1 MKIKNKII
9 TLLAL
14 IAAVL
19 MYSST
24 SNAALQAN
32 GKSTK
37 TDTIGNWLLN
47 VRRMEATGGT
57 LGLTDTINTTD
68 LTSSASTSNN
78 LDIHMELN
86 TEYGAMAIL
95 SASSY
100 GNQNKINNGGTTTG
114 NKSGVYITIGNN
126 GEWVSAGSTKSLELI
141 STIMNA
147 SAKYKNIYKIKTYT
161 AKSGDAIEE
170 TNGWHG
176 SKENYWLSEN
186 YGGGLLRSYSGSIFS
201 YYGRDSNSD
210 SNSANHGNSHATR
223 AVVVVGTGL

>member
-100 GNQNKINNGGTTTG
+100 GNQNKINSGETTTG
-114 NKSGVYITIGNN
+114 NKSGVYINLNNEWVAAGCKELGNN
-126 GEWVSAGSTKSLELI
+126 FAQFK
-141 STIMNA
+141 NA
-147 SAKYKNIYKIKTYT
+147 NVKYKNLYATNGYVAKI
-161 AKSGDAIEE
+161 GDAIGE
-170 TNGWHG
+170 TNRWHG
-176 SKENYWLSEN
+176 GTAIWDFSEK
-186 YGGGLLRSYSGSIFS
+186 YGSGLIRAYSNSSVFS
-201 YYGRDSNSD
+201 YYGGGRNSD
-210 SNSANHGNSHATR
+210 PAGYDKTYGSR
-223 AVVVVGTGL
+223 AVVVIGIGL

>member
-114 NKSGVYITIGNN
+114 NKSGVYITIENN

-186 YGGGLLRSYSGSIFS
+186 YGGGLLRSYNGSIFS
-201 YYGRDSNSD
+201 YYGNDSNSYSD
-210 SNSANHGNSHATR
+210 SANHGNSHATR

>member
-24 SNAALQAN
+24 TSNAALQAN
-32 GKSTK
+32 GKSVK
-37 TDTIGNWLLN
+37 TDTINNWLIN
-47 VRRMEATGGT
+47 IRRMEATGGT
-57 LGLTDTINTTD
+57 LGLTDTIGSD
-68 LTSSASTSNN
+68 LASSASTSNN

-100 GNQNKINNGGTTTG
+100 GNQNKIGNGETTTG

-126 GEWVSAGSTKSLELI
+126 GERVSAGVDALGNTVSYFK
-141 STIMNA
+141 NA
-147 SAKYKNIYKIKTYT
+147 VSKYKNIYTDPYSAKI
-161 AKSGDAIEE
+161 GDAIGD

-176 SKENYWLSEN
+176 
-186 YGGGLLRSYSGSIFS
+186 GSVRWIDGWACGVNRAYTGSLFS
-201 YYGRDSNSD
+201 YNGTIKAIWDGKD
-210 SNSANHGNSHATR
+210 ATR
-223 AVVVVGTGL
+223 AVVVVGSGL